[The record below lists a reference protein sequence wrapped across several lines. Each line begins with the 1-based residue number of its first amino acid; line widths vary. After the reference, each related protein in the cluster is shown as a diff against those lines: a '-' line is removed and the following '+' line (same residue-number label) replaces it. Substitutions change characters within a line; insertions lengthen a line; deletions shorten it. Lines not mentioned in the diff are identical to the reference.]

1 MIAPLQQE
9 WPAAYFD
16 GANARRHDVKVRITP
31 GRLSIIQDDGGE
43 LLWPYEEIR
52 QTQGHYAGEQVRL
65 ERGNPIA
72 ETLVVSNQDFLLAMR
87 QMAPNLGQ
95 EFHDPRLRSRRWKL
109 TAAAAV
115 GVVVLGSAMYFWGV
129 PAIANALAALLP
141 VSWEERLGKSAMG
154 MLVSLDDKCEN
165 PAGLAALDSLVQ
177 KLADGIEDS
186 PYTFRVTIARGEMVN
201 AFAAPGGYVV
211 VFQGLLKQSE
221 TPDQLAGVLAHE
233 MQHVVHRHSTRA
245 LFQEISAQALLSI
258 LSGDTSATPFGI
270 DSAALLA
277 DMHHQRSHEDEA
289 DRDGMQLMRNVKA
302 DPRGMIEM
310 FNHLN
315 DLGIELPT
323 AIQYLSSHPATDD
336 RIAVLEQLAEGADYE
351 PEPLLSEQGWAD
363 LQGACKMEED

>member
-1 MIAPLQQE
+1 M
-9 WPAAYFD
+9 
-16 GANARRHDVKVRITP
+16 
-31 GRLSIIQDDGGE
+31 
-43 LLWPYEEIR
+43 
-52 QTQGHYAGEQVRL
+52 
-65 ERGNPIA
+65 
-72 ETLVVSNQDFLLAMR
+72 
-87 QMAPNLGQ
+87 
-95 EFHDPRLRSRRWKL
+95 
-109 TAAAAV
+109 
-115 GVVVLGSAMYFWGV
+115 
-129 PAIANALAALLP
+129 
-141 VSWEERLGKSAMG
+141 
-154 MLVSLDDKCEN
+154 
-165 PAGLAALDSLVQ
+165 VQ

-245 LFQEISAQALLSI
+245 LFHEISAQALLSI

-315 DLGIELPT
+315 DLGLELPT

-363 LQGACKMEED
+363 LQGACKMAED